1 MDSEET
7 TCALESSLLNIY
19 SKYKNNL
26 DLLDFCRRVTMSY
39 EVNCELAGGGGVPGP
54 KIIAQR
60 GFFKSIGLSTLA
72 SVQTP

>member
-39 EVNCELAGGGGVPGP
+39 KVNYELAGGGVPGP

>member
-26 DLLDFCRRVTMSY
+26 DLLYFCRRVTMSY
-39 EVNCELAGGGGVPGP
+39 KVNYELAGGGGAG
-54 KIIAQR
+54 
-60 GFFKSIGLSTLA
+60 S
-72 SVQTP
+72 

>member
-39 EVNCELAGGGGVPGP
+39 EVNCELAGGGGG
-54 KIIAQR
+54 R
-60 GFFKSIGLSTLA
+60 GQKKKPNGGFLKQMACLR
-72 SVQTP
+72 

>member
-26 DLLDFCRRVTMSY
+26 DLLYFCRRVTMSY
-39 EVNCELAGGGGVPGP
+39 EVNCELAGGGGAG
-54 KIIAQR
+54 
-60 GFFKSIGLSTLA
+60 S
-72 SVQTP
+72 